1 MSPVAGSP
9 MDLDDRPWSPLVSP
23 PGDFAATRRTKV
35 VCTIGPAT
43 AERIV
48 ALAGAGMD
56 VARINFSHGTPESHV
71 ATARAVQRA
80 SAGAGR
86 PLAILTDLAGPKIRL
101 GALVGGAVELEAGRP
116 FILRVATKGPAT
128 GDASGARVSYR
139 RIAADVK
146 VGDPIF
152 LADGAAQLRVS
163 GTDDENG
170 VRTDVVRGGTVR
182 SGSGVAVPAARL
194 SSPALT
200 TRDRADIPRAIS
212 IGATYVGLSFVR
224 GAQDIAELRRLLGTD
239 GPRIVAKIETRPAVE
254 SFDAILDVTDVVMIA
269 RGDLGVE
276 LPYEEV
282 PLIQKQLVGRALER
296 GVPTIVATQMLESM
310 IAAPRPTR
318 AEASD
323 VANAV
328 FDGTDAI
335 MLSGETAIGAHPL
348 EAAETAAR
356 IASLCEVEGAAYLP
370 SGMSRPPG
378 TDTGALAYAAVT
390 LAATLAEIAAIA
402 CYTRTGRTA
411 RILASLRPRVPV
423 IAFTP
428 DPEVGSRLALING
441 VVPRVS
447 VALDESDRLGR
458 LNGLLGEARLLG
470 DGATVVLV
478 SSTATP
484 GSAPNLLGIQR
495 VVVT

>member
-1 MSPVAGSP
+1 MS
-9 MDLDDRPWSPLVSP
+9 L
-23 PGDFAATRRTKV
+23 PGDIAATRRTKV
-35 VCTIGPAT
+35 ICTIGPAT
-43 AERIV
+43 ARRIP
-48 ALAGAGMD
+48 ALAAAGMD
-56 VARINFSHGTPESHV
+56 VARINFSHGTPASHAAAARSVLRV
-71 ATARAVQRA
+71 AA
-80 SAGAGR
+80 AGDR

-101 GALVGGAVELEAGRP
+101 GSLAGGSVELETGRS
-116 FILRVATKGPAT
+116 FILRVT
-128 GDASGARVSYR
+128 GQGVAAGDKSGARVSYR
-139 RIAADVK
+139 RMAADVK

-152 LADGAAQLRVS
+152 LADGAAQLRVN
-163 GTDDENG
+163 GIDDEG
-170 VRTDVVRGGTVR
+170 VVRTEVVRGGTIR
-182 SGSGVAVPAARL
+182 SGAGVVVPAARL
-194 SSPALT
+194 SRPPLT
-200 TRDRADIPRAIS
+200 TRDRADIPRAIAMGTTY
-212 IGATYVGLSFVR
+212 IGQSFVR
-224 GAQDIAELRRLLGTD
+224 QADDVTTLRRLLGED

-254 SFDAILDVTDVVMIA
+254 SFDAILEVADAVMIA

-276 LPYEEV
+276 MPYEEV
-282 PLIQKQLVGRALER
+282 PLIQKQLVGRALEQ

-310 IAAPRPTR
+310 TTAPRPTR

-328 FDGTDAI
+328 FDGADAI

-370 SGMSRPPG
+370 GGTSRPPE
-378 TDTGALAYAAVT
+378 TDTGALASAAVT
-390 LAATLAEIAAIA
+390 LAATHGEIEAIA

-428 DPEVGSRLALING
+428 DPKVRSRLTLING
-441 VVPRVS
+441 IVPRLS

-470 DGATVVLV
+470 DGTTVVLV

-495 VVVT
+495 VVVA

>member
-1 MSPVAGSP
+1 MSQ
-9 MDLDDRPWSPLVSP
+9 
-23 PGDFAATRRTKV
+23 PGDVAATRRTKLI
-35 VCTIGPAT
+35 CTIGPAT
-43 AERIV
+43 ARRIQ
-48 ALAGAGMD
+48 ALAAAGMD
-56 VARINFSHGTPESHV
+56 VARINFSHGTPRSH
-71 ATARAVQRA
+71 AAAARAVHRVA
-80 SAGAGR
+80 STGDR
-86 PLAILTDLAGPKIRL
+86 PLAILTDLAGPKIRI
-101 GALVGGAVELEAGRP
+101 GALAGGSLELEAGRP
-116 FILRVATKGPAT
+116 FILRLAGKGATA
-128 GDASGARVSYR
+128 GDASGASVSYR
-139 RIAADVK
+139 RLAMDVK

-152 LADGAAQLRVS
+152 LADGAAQLRVT
-163 GTDDENG
+163 GVDDGAAAG
-170 VRTDVVRGGTVR
+170 VRTEVVRGGTIR
-182 SGSGVAVPAARL
+182 SGAGVAVPAARL
-194 SSPALT
+194 SAPALT
-200 TRDRADIPRAIS
+200 ARDRADIPRAIS
-212 IGATYVGLSFVR
+212 MGTTYIGQSFVR
-224 GAQDIAELRRLLGTD
+224 GADDVAKLRSLLGED

-254 SFDAILDVTDVVMIA
+254 SFDAILDVTDAAMIA

-276 LPYEEV
+276 LPYEQV

-328 FDGTDAI
+328 FDGADAI

-348 EAAETAAR
+348 DAAETAAR
-356 IASLCEVEGAAYLP
+356 IASLCEIEGAAYLP

-390 LAATLAEIAAIA
+390 LVATHAEIAAIA

-423 IAFTP
+423 IAFSP
-428 DPEVGSRLALING
+428 DPTVGSRLALING
-441 VVPRVS
+441 VVPRLS

-458 LNGLLGEARLLG
+458 LNGLLGGARLLR

-495 VVVT
+495 VDVT

>member
-1 MSPVAGSP
+1 
-9 MDLDDRPWSPLVSP
+9 VSP
-23 PGDFAATRRTKV
+23 PGDFATTRRTKLI
-35 VCTIGPAT
+35 CTIGPAT
-43 AERIV
+43 ARRIR
-48 ALAGAGMD
+48 ALTVAGMD
-56 VARINFSHGTPESHV
+56 VARINFSHGTPESH
-71 ATARAVQRA
+71 AAAAQAVQRV

-101 GALVGGAVELEAGRP
+101 GALAGGSAELEAGRP
-116 FILRVATKGPAT
+116 FILQFAGRGATA

-139 RIAADVK
+139 RLAADVK

-152 LADGAAQLRVS
+152 LADGAAELRVTGMS
-163 GTDDENG
+163 DGVSAA
-170 VRTDVVRGGTVR
+170 VRTEVVRGGTIR
-182 SGSGVAVPAARL
+182 SGAGVAVPAARL

-200 TRDRADIPRAIS
+200 TRDRADIPRATS
-212 IGATYVGLSFVR
+212 MGATYVGQSFVR
-224 GAQDIAELRRLLGTD
+224 GAQDIVELRRLLGTD

-254 SFDAILDVTDVVMIA
+254 SFDAILDVTDAVMIA

-276 LPYEEV
+276 LPYEQV

-310 IAAPRPTR
+310 IVAPRPTR

-328 FDGTDAI
+328 FDGVDAI

-348 EAAETAAR
+348 EAAEAAAR

-390 LAATLAEIAAIA
+390 LVATHAEIAAIA

-423 IAFTP
+423 IAFSP

-441 VVPRVS
+441 VVPQLS
-447 VALDESDRLGR
+447 VALDESDRLGH
-458 LNGLLGEARLLG
+458 LNGLLGEARLLS

>member
-1 MSPVAGSP
+1 
-9 MDLDDRPWSPLVSP
+9 
-23 PGDFAATRRTKV
+23 
-35 VCTIGPAT
+35 
-43 AERIV
+43 
-48 ALAGAGMD
+48 MD
-56 VARINFSHGTPESHV
+56 VARINFSHGTPKSH
-71 ATARAVQRA
+71 AAASRAVQRV
-80 SAGAGR
+80 STGAGR

-101 GALVGGAVELEAGRP
+101 GALAGGSVELEAGQP
-116 FILRVATKGPAT
+116 FDLRVAGR
-128 GDASGARVSYR
+128 GDAAGDGSGARVSYR
-139 RIAADVK
+139 RMAADVK

-152 LADGAAQLRVS
+152 LADGSAQLRVT
-163 GTDDENG
+163 GLIDRGRPDAG
-170 VRTDVVRGGTVR
+170 IRTEVVRGGTIR
-182 SGSGVAVPAARL
+182 SGAGVAVPAARL

-212 IGATYVGLSFVR
+212 IGATYVGQSFVR
-224 GAQDIAELRRLLGTD
+224 GAQDIAELRHLLGTD
-239 GPRIVAKIETRPAVE
+239 GPRIVAKIETRPAVD
-254 SFDAILDVTDVVMIA
+254 SFDAILDVTDAVMIA

-276 LPYEEV
+276 LPYEQV

-310 IAAPRPTR
+310 IVAPRPTR

-328 FDGTDAI
+328 FDGADAI

-348 EAAETAAR
+348 EAADTAAR

-370 SGMSRPPG
+370 IGMSRPPG

-390 LAATLAEIAAIA
+390 LAATHAEIAAIA

-423 IAFTP
+423 IAFSP
-428 DPEVGSRLALING
+428 DPTVGSRLALING
-441 VVPRVS
+441 VVPRLS

-458 LNGLLGEARLLG
+458 LNGLLGEARLLR
-470 DGATVVLV
+470 DGATVVFV